1 MNHLLLLLSI
11 ALPAGTSLAQIATAP
26 DGAANISAPPVGERR
41 VSRCGKRACF
51 EVKIQPYCFGTNLR
65 SYSADVQLKPDQD
78 VKIKIKVGGNSG
90 DDVQIKFPASLT
102 YASDGVR
109 RICPSVAGQNLSTP
123 GTKKFTCKMA
133 SGTGTQD
140 LIYSVADWRGTKN
153 PACFA
158 AGGSHGPTYCD
169 YAARPLD
176 ANLIS
181 GNSADSKITC
191 LYTFDSSYQLKPEIS
206 CYFPSLMPDES
217 SKVKLAIGG
226 QDTSAADVKAFSNN
240 ISAAIPLTSLNWIN
254 ANSELSNG
262 ARVLPKSGTSLPAA
276 NVNFFQL
283 EGSGAERALEKDNY
297 ELPDKTIVF
306 DQVNHN
312 MSLTIVAKFP
322 GSEGFCGGFY
332 SPLMLFFDKKY
343 PDFNG
348 VSLFPLHGVAK
359 GSRVNWPEA
368 GSTGFFL
375 ARLSKDEKVIN
386 KATQLFGQDGV
397 SDNGFES
404 LKIHD
409 SDKNGVI
416 NSQDQIWKELRL
428 WNDAN
433 GNGLSEA
440 NEIQTLKA
448 KKIESIDLQY
458 KTTQQKQFG
467 KRARVRESSTFT
479 YESKGKLIQA
489 EVLDV
494 WFTAI
499 D

>member
-1 MNHLLLLLSI
+1 MNHLLLLLAV
-11 ALPAGTSLAQIATAP
+11 ALPLGSALAQIATAP

-41 VSRCGKRACF
+41 ISRCGKRACF

-65 SYSADVQLKPDQD
+65 SYSADIQLKPDRD

-90 DDVQIKFPASLT
+90 DDVHIKFPASLT

-109 RICPSVAGQNLSTP
+109 RICPAVAGQNLSNS
-123 GTKKFTCKMA
+123 GTKKFTCQMS
-133 SGTGTQD
+133 SGSGTQD
-140 LIYSVADWRGTKN
+140 LIYSISDWRGTKN
-153 PACFA
+153 PSCFA
-158 AGGSHGPTYCD
+158 AGGSHGTTYCD
-169 YAARPLD
+169 YAARPLE
-176 ANLIS
+176 ANLIL
-181 GNSADSKITC
+181 GASADTKITC
-191 LYTFDSSYQLKPEIS
+191 LYTFDASYGLKPEVS
-206 CYFPSLMPDES
+206 CYFPSLLPDES
-217 SKVKLAIGG
+217 SKVKLSIGG
-226 QDTSAADVKAFSNN
+226 QDTSAADVKAFTNN

-276 NVNFFQL
+276 DVDFFQL
-283 EGSGAERALEKDNY
+283 EGNSERPLEKNNY

-322 GSEGFCGGFY
+322 GAEGFCGGFY
-332 SPLMLFFDKKY
+332 SPLMLFFDQKY

-348 VSLFPLHGVAK
+348 VSLFPLHGVK
-359 GSRVNWPEA
+359 PGSRVNWPEA

-375 ARLSKDEKVIN
+375 AKLAKGEKEIS

-416 NSQDQIWKELRL
+416 NSKDEIWKELRL

-440 NEIQTLKA
+440 KEIQTLDSKQ
-448 KKIESIDLQY
+448 IESINLNY
-458 KTTQQKQFG
+458 KTVQQKQFG
-467 KRARVRESSTFT
+467 KRARVRESGSFT
-479 YESKGKLIQA
+479 YKSKGKFIEA

-494 WFTAI
+494 WFSAI